1 MWEQGLVEETLGL
14 LAQGMGRT
22 AARAVGYA
30 EVLAMVRGELDEAAA
45 RDAVVANTRR
55 LARKQMTW
63 FGRDPRIH
71 WLDARDPALLDRA
84 LEAVAAADA
93 GTLAPDAPARRRTL
107 GS

>member
-1 MWEQGLVEETLGL
+1 
-14 LAQGMGRT
+14 
-22 AARAVGYA
+22 
-30 EVLAMVRGELDEAAA
+30 
-45 RDAVVANTRR
+45 
-55 LARKQMTW
+55 MTW